1 LTAVRTTSARVVAV
15 FAGQP
20 FPRSDRDHETLA
32 KSRSVTPPDG
42 EHLSSSRVQQEA
54 EAQILAALA
63 VQEKITG
70 LAPKPRSVT
79 LSGDVQV
86 EADGYAG

>member
-1 LTAVRTTSARVVAV
+1 
-15 FAGQP
+15 
-20 FPRSDRDHETLA
+20 
-32 KSRSVTPPDG
+32 
-42 EHLSSSRVQQEA
+42 VQQEA